1 MPGKIDIFLVQI
13 AAITERISIRRE
25 KAAVR
30 ADDEETRRCLHAIIN
45 CLTFQLVTETL
56 ETNLAR
62 VSLHQLVIMQRLP
75 VANVSP
81 VLILLLYFATGVD
94 VDRIFPELKN
104 IRSEKADPVFDRTL
118 QRANRCHHRND

>member
-13 AAITERISIRRE
+13 AAITERVSIRCE

-30 ADDEETRRCLHAIIN
+30 PDDEETRRRLHAIIN

-62 VSLHQLVIMQRLP
+62 VSLHQFVIMQRLP
-75 VANVSP
+75 LANVSP
-81 VLILLLYFATGVD
+81 FLILLLYFAPGLD
-94 VDRIFPELKN
+94 FNRIFSELKH
-104 IRSEKADPVFDRTL
+104 V
-118 QRANRCHHRND
+118 

>member
-30 ADDEETRRCLHAIIN
+30 PDDEEARRRPHAIIN
-45 CLTFQLVTETL
+45 CLTFQFVTETL

-62 VSLHQLVIMQRLP
+62 VSLHQFVIMQRLP
-75 VANVSP
+75 EADISP
-81 VLILLLYFATGVD
+81 ALILLLYFDTVID
-94 VDRIFPELKN
+94 VTLIYRELKN
-104 IRSEKADPVFDRTL
+104 I
-118 QRANRCHHRND
+118 